1 MSEAAFLGCGYR
13 VAVPVPEAADFA
25 RTQAQEVLDRLGID
39 RAPWPAL
46 PGGPVEVAGGAAYDA
61 ARRSFGP
68 VTVRVGPLRAR
79 PPTTLVAV
87 DLPWT
92 WPSDGPLAGLPTISG
107 LASAV
112 AERSLAPGTAGLWW
126 NHRDELC
133 TSTTGPLLLRLGDR
147 WVRPDDAAGAV
158 PSWASV
164 RASEERSAR
173 PVVVTRE
180 MLARADEVVAVPPL
194 VSGGV
199 RPRDVVGILRSS
211 T

>member
-1 MSEAAFLGCGYR
+1 MSEADFLGCGYR
-13 VAVPVPEAADFA
+13 VAVPSPEAADFA
-25 RTQAQEVLDRLGID
+25 RAQARAVLDRLGID
-39 RAPWPAL
+39 WAPWPAL
-46 PGGPVEVAGGAAYDA
+46 PSGPVEVAGGAAYDA

-68 VTVRVGPLRAR
+68 VTVRVHPFDTR

-107 LASAV
+107 LAGTV

-126 NHRDELC
+126 NHRGELC
-133 TSTTGPLLLRLGDR
+133 TSTAGPLLLRLGDR

-164 RASEERSAR
+164 RAAEERSAR
-173 PVVVTRE
+173 QVVVTRE
-180 MLARADEVVAVPPL
+180 VLARADEVLAVTPAADVMEMVQPL
-194 VSGGV
+194 APS
-199 RPRDVVGILRSS
+199 P
-211 T
+211 